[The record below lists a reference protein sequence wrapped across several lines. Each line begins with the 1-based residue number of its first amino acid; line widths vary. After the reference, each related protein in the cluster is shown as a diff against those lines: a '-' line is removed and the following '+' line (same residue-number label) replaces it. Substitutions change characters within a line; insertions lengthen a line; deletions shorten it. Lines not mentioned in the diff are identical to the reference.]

1 MDEQSLLDAS
11 PKSVE
16 DFPFELDNMKPTDS
30 QSALARCFVKF
41 GQSLRTHSRK
51 LTKLKRNVS
60 KSKKDASKAK
70 KDFPKLRTFAND
82 NATLVNQLQTNL
94 ENVREELKSL
104 KPTVEEHECALTL
117 VQQVPARVGLV
128 EERLGSIQEDVMN
141 MKSTVKMNAEA
152 YNLVQGVPGRIKD
165 LEDQIYCVR
174 EDFRTIESSMNE
186 ASNAFGRNQ
195 EVIDPFK
202 DLEARLHNV
211 QEDIES
217 IKPIVDEH
225 TKVVDLVRETPSR
238 VDNLQ
243 DKLRIFRKSFEKM
256 KPMVKEHE
264 EALEQTITLLKSPIF
279 EEDGGYDSS
288 RHRHR
293 HADPTFG
300 TAANSDGFQE
310 TDDELADDEH
320 DNRADDDHSAGFG
333 AAAEHDDYQDIEE
346 LLLVDKDKEDRAN
359 CYHKARH
366 NRRHQ
371 SKSDEEASHMDG
383 DEEAETSQLLS
394 RSKRYLKRAGDPLLE
409 ESPAQR
415 PRSDVKVWVNGS
427 GDLVTDA
434 SYLARGTAWKNLKT
448 SWEATKKFYDEKDK
462 YWTSINELLDLPE
475 GFKGEFGPDMFLAK
489 TTMISRK
496 YVGVW
501 E

>member
-82 NATLVNQLQTNL
+82 NATPVNQLQTNL

-104 KPTVEEHECALTL
+104 KPTVEEHDCALNL
-117 VQQVPARVGLV
+117 AQQVPDRVGLV

-141 MKSTVKMNAEA
+141 MKSTVKMNAKA
-152 YNLVQGVPGRIKD
+152 YNLVQGVPGHIKD
-165 LEDQIYCVR
+165 LEDQIHCVR

-195 EVIDPFK
+195 EITDHFK
-202 DLEARLHNV
+202 DLEARIHNV

-243 DKLRIFRKSFEKM
+243 DNLRIFRKKFEKM

-264 EALEQTITLLKSPIF
+264 EALEQVREIPDRVHCLEEAYNNIQIEQTIKLLKPPIF
-279 EEDGGYDSS
+279 EEDGGYDTS
-288 RHRHR
+288 RHRLR
-293 HADPTFG
+293 HTDPTFG
-300 TAANSDGFQE
+300 TATNSDGFQE

-333 AAAEHDDYQDIEE
+333 AEHDDYQDIEE
-346 LLLVDKDKEDRAN
+346 LLLVDKDKEGRAN
-359 CYHKARH
+359 CYHKAKH

-371 SKSDEEASHMDG
+371 SKSDEEVPDRDG

-409 ESPAQR
+409 ESPAQK
-415 PRSDVKVWVNGS
+415 PRSDVTVWVNGS

-434 SYLARGTAWKNLKT
+434 SYLAMGTAW
-448 SWEATKKFYDEKDK
+448 
-462 YWTSINELLDLPE
+462 
-475 GFKGEFGPDMFLAK
+475 
-489 TTMISRK
+489 
-496 YVGVW
+496 
-501 E
+501 